1 MRHRLTG
8 QAIVLF
14 ILLLTVA
21 RPVLADDALLRSM
34 LLPGSGQAQRGNY
47 GKATL
52 FASVA
57 VVSGVGLFI
66 SQIHYNRATERYN
79 DFKKTYLGYEDRL
92 AQGEIISYSK
102 ITGTYSS
109 MQSSLDNAE
118 SRYAWRNTFLVSLI
132 GCYTLNLVDIL
143 VSDRSPEEQE
153 IGLSFEP
160 TRDGGVRVVMSI
172 RF

>member
-8 QAIVLF
+8 QAVILF

-21 RPVLADDALLRSM
+21 RPVLADDALLRSILM
-34 LLPGSGQAQRGNY
+34 PGSGQAERGNY
-47 GKATL
+47 GKAVL
-52 FASVA
+52 FAGVA

-66 SQIHYNRATERYN
+66 SQIHYNRASERYN
-79 DFKKTYLGYEDRL
+79 DYKKTYLSYEDRL
-92 AQGEIISYSK
+92 ARGEIISYSK
-102 ITGTYSS
+102 IAGTYNS
-109 MQSSLDNAE
+109 MQSSLGDAE
-118 SRYAWRNTFLVSLI
+118 GRYAWRNTFLVTLI

-143 VSDRSPEEQE
+143 VSGRSPEEQE

-160 TRDGGVRVVMSI
+160 TRDGVRVVKSI